1 MTPVLRR
8 IDRHGDPD
16 VVTLAVTLD
25 DQPGD
30 AATIVFEMSLDV
42 GRWPVEWSF
51 IQMMRRV
58 MPLLAKRTLRTIAM
72 GEVLVGVPKVR
83 GGQARAMEAAVDL
96 VEYVDQVAPLDG
108 SELTLTPREIGGDI
122 GTGPTWVGR
131 ALEVARDDL
140 RRRGLE
146 VERIRGAHNAVR
158 YQVRRNH
165 VRAIE
170 RPRARLS
177 PGIR

>member
-1 MTPVLRR
+1 MSAVLRR
-8 IDRHGDPD
+8 VDRHRDPA
-16 VVTLAVTLD
+16 VVTLAVTAGDGD
-25 DQPGD
+25 DAP
-30 AATIVFEMSLDV
+30 IVFEMSLDTA
-42 GRWPVEWSF
+42 RWPVEWSF
-51 IQMMRRV
+51 VQMMRRV

-72 GEVLVGVPKVR
+72 GHVLVGVPKVR
-83 GGQARAMEAAVDL
+83 GGQLRAQECAVDL

-108 SELTLTPREIGGDI
+108 SELLLTPQELSADL

-131 ALEVARDDL
+131 ALEVAMPEL
-140 RRRGLE
+140 RRRGID
-146 VERIRGAHNAVR
+146 VERLRGARNRVR

-170 RPRARLS
+170 RPQPRLT